1 MNYTKI
7 PLSDLIPILEAYN
20 EQETRFCVPADIFA
34 HSTNVVPLRV
44 AIVML
49 TELEKYY
56 NKQEI
61 NTVFFIWHEENLKVW
76 NDIKFEY
83 EFKHVVKVS
92 ADNDKIKEFAL
103 NINTLND

>member
-1 MNYTKI
+1 MTYTKLPI
-7 PLSDLIPILEAYN
+7 SDLIPILEVYN

-34 HSTNVVPLRV
+34 HCSQIVPLRV

-61 NTVFFIWHEENLKVW
+61 STVFFIWHEENLKVW

-83 EFKHVVKVS
+83 EFKHVVKIS
-92 ADNDKIKEFAL
+92 ADNDKIKEFA
-103 NINTLND
+103 IKIDSSSD